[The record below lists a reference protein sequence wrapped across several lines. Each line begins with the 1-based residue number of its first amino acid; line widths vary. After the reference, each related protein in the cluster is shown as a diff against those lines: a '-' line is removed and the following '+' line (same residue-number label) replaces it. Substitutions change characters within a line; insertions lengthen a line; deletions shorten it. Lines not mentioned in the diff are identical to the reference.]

1 MKVIATTRTTKGTG
15 ASRRLRRADK
25 VPGILYGGKL
35 PATPIELDHKEIFYD
50 LRKEKFHAS
59 ILTMEL
65 DGKEE
70 LVVLRDFQLHPYK
83 RQVMHIDFQRI
94 DPNEKV
100 TMRVPLHFL
109 GEENSPAVK
118 IDKAMI
124 SHTVS
129 FVEVSCL
136 PKLLP
141 EFIDVD
147 LSGMESGHTFLA
159 SQLVLPE
166 GVTVH
171 TRGGED
177 MVIASV
183 VVPEEEEEETAAAT
197 TAEAAP
203 AAEGAAAPAAEGAA
217 AAAPA
222 ADAKDAKASK

>member
-35 PATPIELDHKEIFYD
+35 PATPIELDHKEVFYD

-100 TMRVPLHFL
+100 TMRVPLHFQ

-147 LSGMESGHTFLA
+147 LSGMESGHTFMA

-183 VVPEEEEEETAAAT
+183 VVPEVEEEETAAAET
-197 TAEAAP
+197 PAEGA

-217 AAAPA
+217 APA
-222 ADAKDAKASK
+222 ADAKADDKASK